1 MNMKIKFKN
10 KINKRKKITKFNI
23 YNSDRRINIEV
34 KRQENL
40 DIAEERNFKRGELLN
55 IIT

>member
-10 KINKRKKITKFNI
+10 KINKRKKITKFNV
-23 YNSDRRINIEV
+23 YNSDRRINVEV

-40 DIAEERNFKRGELLN
+40 DIVEERNFKRGELLN

>member
-1 MNMKIKFKN
+1 MKIKFKN
-10 KINKRKKITKFNI
+10 KINERKKITKFNI
-23 YNSDRRINIEV
+23 YNSDRRINVEV